1 MQRRLAADMPC
12 LSQTDGSPAMAGQPG
27 CAGQGTPQIA
37 SPKTAL
43 HLPTTAGGPLS
54 TFTRL
59 NSHLPLEMNALK
71 MNAN

>member
-1 MQRRLAADMPC
+1 
-12 LSQTDGSPAMAGQPG
+12 MAGQPG

-54 TFTRL
+54 PFTRL